1 MAERKTSSKAAERL
15 VVVVGIDFAA
25 QGDEAFAAA
34 WDWTRARDAEMH
46 ILHALG
52 KTPAAP
58 ATGRRLVLIQSK
70 LEKNARRLRSYVED
84 RFQRGAL
91 RRGNLSLHVRFGA
104 PDKALIQLAVDVNAD
119 LIVVGSRGLRG
130 VQKLVLGSVGESV
143 VNTAP
148 CAVLVARP
156 KKVTGLPRTLGISPP
171 CKDCLATRTETS
183 GAEWWCAQ
191 HASHARLPLHVYSYE
206 RELPLSTPR

>member
-1 MAERKTSSKAAERL
+1 MAERKTPLKAVERL

-34 WDWTRARDAEMH
+34 WELTRARDAEIH
-46 ILHALG
+46 IVHVLG
-52 KTPAAP
+52 KPPASP

-70 LEKNARRLRSYVED
+70 LEKNAIRLRSYVED
-84 RFQRGAL
+84 RFLRGAQ
-91 RRGNLSLHVRFGA
+91 RRGNLVLHVRFGA
-104 PDKALIQLAVDVNAD
+104 PDKAIIQLAVDVNAD

-143 VNTAP
+143 VNAAP

-156 KKVTGLPRTLGISPP
+156 KKTASRSHTLGLSPP
-171 CKDCLATRTETS
+171 CKDCLIIRSETS
-183 GAEWWCAQ
+183 GAQWWCAR
-191 HASHARLPLHVYSYE
+191 HASHARLPLHVYAFE
-206 RELPLSTPR
+206 RELPLSSQR